1 MNKDKYITP
10 KIIINKVY
18 TKSGDSGNT
27 SLVGGE
33 KISKSALRIKAFGE
47 VDELITIVGSIIVFI
62 ENNCKNFKDL
72 QKILQN
78 IQHELFNLGNM
89 LATLPSHF
97 KDKMPRVDKISIK
110 EIERNIDF
118 YNKDLKDLTS
128 FILPG
133 GSELSIRCHIA
144 RTTTR
149 RVERIV
155 VTLSESENIDSYI
168 VSYLNR
174 LSDLFFVLS
183 RWTNNILKKDEITW
197 NSNFKK

>member
-97 KDKMPRVDKISIK
+97 KDKMPRVDKIRI
-110 EIERNIDF
+110 
-118 YNKDLKDLTS
+118 
-128 FILPG
+128 IL
-133 GSELSIRCHIA
+133 L
-144 RTTTR
+144 
-149 RVERIV
+149 
-155 VTLSESENIDSYI
+155 
-168 VSYLNR
+168 
-174 LSDLFFVLS
+174 
-183 RWTNNILKKDEITW
+183 
-197 NSNFKK
+197 